1 MIPSVPYGFF
11 YHRGNVVPVQ
21 AFVFHLRSFKRGVRD
36 NPYSAYF
43 TFDTLSHYCDDKIRK
58 FLRYHLLKL
67 VILLRVYLPLK
78 RVA

>member
-1 MIPSVPYGFF
+1 MILKVSYGLL
-11 YHRGNVVPVQ
+11 HHSGNVVPGQ

-58 FLRYHLLKL
+58 FLRYHLL
-67 VILLRVYLPLK
+67 RSFFF
-78 RVA
+78 